1 MADETSVSFWWI
13 LLFVL
18 LALGAG
24 AGAVLFVGGQLVSV
38 AVGIGASAGLESVGV
53 GSVGVGSVGVG
64 TAMVGTGVAFPA

>member
-1 MADETSVSFWWI
+1 MERISMADDTAVPFWWI

-38 AVGIGASAGLESVGV
+38 AVGIGASVGV
-53 GSVGVGSVGVG
+53 ALP
-64 TAMVGTGVAFPA
+64 T